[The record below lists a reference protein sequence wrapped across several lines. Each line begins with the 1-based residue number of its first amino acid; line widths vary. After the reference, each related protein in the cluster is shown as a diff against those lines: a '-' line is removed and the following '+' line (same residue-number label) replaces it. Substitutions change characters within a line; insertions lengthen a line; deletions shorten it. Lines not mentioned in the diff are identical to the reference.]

1 MTSERL
7 EPRRLLAS
15 MEVDLTFGEGGIAG
29 FNETPVIANF
39 YVVRQL
45 SDGRIIGAGF
55 QGSGPTVAR
64 FHANGSLDTSF
75 GGGDG
80 QIETSRNTSDTS
92 VFGVDGATGPDG
104 KIVLLHKR
112 VRAVEEAHVDRF
124 NADGSIDTS
133 FGVNGLAIIPD
144 ADARA
149 VAVQADGKI
158 LVLYVDGTMDDDVPR
173 LIRLNVNGS
182 VDTTFRNGVAATGP
196 LGNLDLTVAPNGRI
210 YFVGDQGPNGQ
221 SLVGALTP
229 AGFTDTSF
237 DDDGLAHL
245 RPISD
250 SIRTRLSTIAADAQ
264 NRVVVKSHYIA
275 GSDESTVITRF
286 TLAGERDPSF
296 GGGDGRVDVDLSS
309 SQSSPIAFGPN
320 GTIAFAMERS
330 DAVPAIFRFNAD
342 GTPDATFGDN
352 GQVTPTRTLV
362 EPAAMAFDAEGN
374 VLLGGDH
381 DEPHRLAIVRFVPQA
396 PAVALDAAGTIHV
409 AITEGPDTIALRR
422 EGDQVVVRFNGVDT
436 AFAAADVSAL
446 KVPASAGNDVV
457 TVPFAL
463 DCTIDGGTGDDT
475 ITVGDGQMS
484 LSGWEGNDV
493 ITAGRG
499 AHKIDLWYGD
509 DRVTTGAGNDTIS
522 GWDGNDTITT
532 GPGGDFVSGGRGDDS
547 ITTSVGFD
555 TIHTS
560 DGNDTVRAGA
570 GHDLVI
576 GSRAPNGS
584 HDQYDGS
591 KLIFGGD
598 GDDSLMGG
606 ADPST
611 VFGEG
616 GNDTLAGGPQ
626 SDSLDGGAGDD
637 EIGTATFAPSVGTD
651 TIVSAGPEDDVTPQ
665 PPTPVDGEPE
675 SIVTSANTAGGYDLA
690 LAGDGIYIVAANI
703 VAGDVHRV
711 TVFRYSA
718 AGALLGDPIPLYSYV
733 PQTVPFLRTAS
744 IGASTDADGD
754 AVVAYAVNDG
764 DDSGTYFT
772 LISRTGTVG
781 RTVRVADAVSEF
793 GGSVSVSMDAGG
805 GFFLA
810 WHVPDDRDGTTQ
822 ARAYDASGNPR
833 AEPFVIAPNA
843 GLHSNGPSQIVSLP
857 DGSGAVFARDM
868 DVTVGL
874 GSIGTVVF
882 GRTSTS
888 AILDSGSIRETY
900 DVSSPSIAV
909 QPDGSFAIGYRYF
922 DGPAV
927 FGAQLRRYTA
937 AGDQIGGAFAL
948 GSSLPGGGNGI
959 RHASVDAAPDGGYV
973 VSFVHPRDGVDTA
986 YAARFDAAGAF
997 DANRGYVP
1005 FATDVSSDDAR
1016 FGDGRFR
1023 PSLEVN
1029 ASGTIAA
1036 YKMRSSDEL
1045 RTRRLRIGQNGADLR
1060 GSELYVDGTDGDDH
1074 IIVETVR
1081 DRVYV
1086 NVNGTV
1092 QRFAASAVQF
1102 LSISGYGGDDDI
1114 VNATAL
1120 PATIHGGDGFDTIW
1134 GGTGPD
1140 RIRGF
1145 GGNDRLFGGD
1155 GDDQVFG
1162 DAGSDHVSGGDDNDN
1177 LQGDV
1182 GEDTLLG
1189 GSGNDLLLG
1198 HRGSDRLF
1206 GEAGNDVLLGGD
1218 ADDYLEAGAGHDELY
1233 GQAGRDALFGLSGN
1247 DRLFAD
1253 DGATDTVRGGPGD
1266 DSGNVDDEDDVLAVE
1281 AVT

>member
-15 MEVDLTFGEGGIAG
+15 MDVDLKFGQGGIAG
-29 FNETPVIANF
+29 FNETPVIANL

-64 FHANGSLDTSF
+64 FHANGSLDTTF
-75 GGGDG
+75 GDGDG
-80 QIETSRNTSDTS
+80 QIEISRNTSDTS
-92 VFGVDGATGPDG
+92 VFGVGGAAGLDG

-133 FGVNGLAIIPD
+133 FGANGLVIIPE

-149 VAVQADGKI
+149 IAVQADGKI

-182 VDTTFRNGVAATGP
+182 IDTTFRNGVAATGP
-196 LGNLDLTVAPNGRI
+196 LGNLDLTVAPSGRI

-229 AGFTDTSF
+229 AGFTDRSF

-245 RPISD
+245 LRISD
-250 SIRTRLSTIAADAQ
+250 PIRTRDSTIAADAQ
-264 NRVVVKSHYIA
+264 GRVVVRSRYVV
-275 GSDESTVITRF
+275 GSDESTLLTRF
-286 TLAGERDPSF
+286 TLAGELDPSF
-296 GGGDGRVDVDLSS
+296 GGGDGRVHVELSGS
-309 SQSSPIAFGPN
+309 HASPIVFGPG
-320 GTIAFAMERS
+320 GTIAFAMEGSR
-330 DAVPAIFRFNAD
+330 AVPAIFRFNAD
-342 GTPDATFGDN
+342 GTPDTGFGDN
-352 GQVTPTRTLV
+352 GQVLPTRTLV
-362 EPAAMAFDAEGN
+362 EPAALAFDADGN

-381 DEPHRLAIVRFVPQA
+381 DDPHFLAIARFVPD
-396 PAVALDAAGTIHV
+396 PNVVALDPTGTIHV
-409 AITEGPDTIALRR
+409 AMTPASDTITLRR
-422 EGDQVVVRFNGVDT
+422 EGEQIIVRRNGVDT
-436 AFAAADVSAL
+436 AFAAGDVRRL
-446 KVPASAGNDVV
+446 NVPESAGNDTI

-463 DCTIDGGTGDDT
+463 DCTIDGGVGDDT
-475 ITVGDGQMS
+475 ISVGDGQMS

-499 AHKIDLWYGD
+499 AHDIDLWYGD
-509 DRVTTGAGNDTIS
+509 DRVTTGAGNDTID
-522 GWDGNDTITT
+522 GWDGNDTIVS

-560 DGNDTVRAGA
+560 DGNDTVHAGA

-584 HDQYDGS
+584 HDQYEGS
-591 KLIFGGD
+591 KLVFGGD

-606 ADPST
+606 RGAST
-611 VFGEG
+611 VFGDG
-616 GNDTLAGGPQ
+616 GNDTLTGGPQ

-637 EIGTATFAPSVGTD
+637 EIGMLPSSGGAD
-651 TIVSAGPEDDVTPQ
+651 TIVSAGPDDDD
-665 PPTPVDGEPE
+665 PPPVPPPPVDGEPE
-675 SIVTSANTAGGYDLA
+675 AIVTTENTAGGFDLA
-690 LAGDGIYIVAANI
+690 LAGDGSYIVAANI
-703 VAGDVHRV
+703 VAGDVHRL

-718 AGALLGDPIPLYSYV
+718 AGALLGDPIPLYTYV
-733 PQTVPFLRTAS
+733 PQTVPRVRTAS
-744 IGASTDADGD
+744 IAASIDADGD
-754 AVVAYAVNDG
+754 AVVSYTVADG

-781 RTVRVADAVSEF
+781 RTVRVADVVSEF
-793 GGSVSVSMDAGG
+793 GGTLSVSMDSGG

-810 WHVPDDRDGTTQ
+810 WHVPDDRDGFTH
-822 ARAYDASGNPR
+822 ARAYDPSGEAR
-833 AEPFVIAPNA
+833 AEPFVIAPPP
-843 GLHSNGPSQIVSLP
+843 GLHFNGPTQIVSLP
-857 DGSGAVFARDM
+857 DGSGAVFARDFGL
-868 DVTVGL
+868 TVGL
-874 GSIGTVVF
+874 GTIGTVVF

-888 AILDSGSIRETY
+888 AILNTGSIREPY
-900 DVSSPSIAV
+900 DVSGPSIAV
-909 QPDGSFAIGYRYF
+909 QPDGSFAISYSYF
-922 DGPAV
+922 NGPAV

-959 RHASVDAAPDGGYV
+959 GSASVDAAPDGGYV
-973 VSFVHPRDGVDTA
+973 VSFVDPHDGVDTA

-1005 FATDVSSDDAR
+1005 FANDVSADDGR
-1016 FGDGRFR
+1016 FGDGRFV
-1023 PSLEVN
+1023 PGLEVN
-1029 ASGTIAA
+1029 DGGTIAA

-1045 RTRRLRIGQNGADLR
+1045 RTRRLRIGQNGGNLR
-1060 GSELYVDGTDGDDH
+1060 GSELYVDGTDGADH

-1102 LSISGYGGDDDI
+1102 VSINGYGGDDDV
-1114 VNATAL
+1114 VNVTAL
-1120 PATIHGGDGFDTIW
+1120 PATIHGGDGSDTIW

-1155 GDDQVFG
+1155 GDDQVLG

-1189 GSGNDLLLG
+1189 STGNDVVLG

-1218 ADDYLEAGAGHDELY
+1218 ADDYLEGGAGYDELY
-1233 GQAGRDALFGLSGN
+1233 GQAGRDALFGLTGN

-1253 DGATDTVRGGPGD
+1253 DGAEDTVRGGPGD
-1266 DSGNVDDEDDVLAVE
+1266 DSAIADALDDVLDVE
-1281 AVT
+1281 VST